1 MKLLVETIDY
11 GMITPIIESKEG
23 IPKKYYLTGP
33 FAEAETINRNRRLYT
48 LECLTNAV
56 TKFLPMIEA
65 RRALGELNHPKD
77 TPQVNPREASHVIE
91 SLSWDN
97 NICNGR
103 ARIMTEMPMGKIVR
117 ALMDENIQLGMSTR
131 GLGSVAI
138 NKAGINE
145 VQKDYVINTVD
156 IVSDP
161 SGISCFVN
169 GVMENA
175 EWIYEASSDSWK
187 KAEQLKTR
195 ISKMSIVEV
204 ANKQAGMF
212 QEFLQ
217 SLK

>member
-1 MKLLVETIDY
+1 MKLLIEDIEP
-11 GMITPIIESKEG
+11 GLITPIIESKDGVE
-23 IPKKYYLTGP
+23 KKYYLTGP
-33 FAEAETINRNRRLYT
+33 FAEAERLNRNQRWYT
-48 LECLTNAV
+48 KECLTNAV
-56 TKFLPMIEA
+56 TRFQPMIEA
-65 RRALGELNHPKD
+65 RRALGELNHPP
-77 TPQVNPREASHVIE
+77 TPQVNPREASHIIE
-91 SLSWDN
+91 SLTWED
-97 NICNGR
+97 NICVGR
-103 ARIMTEMPMGKIVR
+103 ARILSEMPMGKIVT
-117 ALMDENIQLGMSTR
+117 ALIKENVQLGMSTR

-169 GVMENA
+169 GVMEQT

-187 KAEQLKTR
+187 KAEQLKSR
-195 ISKMSIVEV
+195 INKMSIVEV